1 MIKFISKYFIL
12 SLVVIFAMLLA
23 VSFFTLLERK
33 ILAGIQRRQGPVF
46 TGHFG
51 LLQPFADGFKLFL
64 KEISNACRR
73 LLLYFSRCV
82 DTFLN
87 FKSIKLKCNTF

>member
-64 KEISNACRR
+64 KEISMPAGGYYYIFLGASILSLTLS
-73 LLLYFSRCV
+73 LLS
-82 DTFLN
+82 
-87 FKSIKLKCNTF
+87 